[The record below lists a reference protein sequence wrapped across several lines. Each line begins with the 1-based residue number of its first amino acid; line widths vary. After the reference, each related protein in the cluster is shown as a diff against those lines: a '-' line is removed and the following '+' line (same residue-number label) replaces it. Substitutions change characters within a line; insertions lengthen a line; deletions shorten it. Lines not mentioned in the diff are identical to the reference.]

1 VPLAAALEA
10 IDRLESG
17 PRGAYAGPVGYL
29 DAEGD
34 GEWVVGIRAATLHG
48 DTARLAAGVGIVDGS
63 DPASELAET
72 DLKFTAVFDAL
83 APGARFS
90 TAPARTVV

>member
-1 VPLAAALEA
+1 
-10 IDRLESG
+10 
-17 PRGAYAGPVGYL
+17 
-29 DAEGD
+29 
-34 GEWVVGIRAATLHG
+34 
-48 DTARLAAGVGIVDGS
+48 VDGS
-63 DPASELAET
+63 APASELAET